1 MIIPTTAR
9 MHRATPLK
17 AALLAAGLGVA
28 LASCGGSGDSGGSSA
43 AYTPPVATTPAPPV
57 SSTPPATTA
66 AFLATDVVA
75 DSGTGA
81 AHIDPKLLNA
91 WGIAFNPTGFVWVAN
106 QGSSTSTLY
115 DGKGVA
121 QSLVV
126 AIPPG
131 AGGNAGPTGIVYNG
145 TQDFKV
151 SKSGVSG
158 VAAFIFVGTGGTV
171 SGWSPAVDR
180 TNAVTMV
187 DTAANGA
194 GPAAY
199 TGLTLSN
206 YAGVNYL
213 YAADFRNGRVDVYD
227 PAWQKVTLPGG
238 SFNDPNLPSGYA
250 PFGIQAIGDRIYV
263 TYAQHAPSGPR
274 ENLGPGLGIVDVFSA
289 SGALVRRFA
298 GNGALNAPWGVA
310 LAPAGFT
317 GFANMLLI
325 GNFGDGKI
333 NVFDPASGAMVGTL
347 AKADKTPIAI
357 DGLWGIGFG
366 NGLNDQPANTLFYA
380 AGPGDGAHG
389 VYGRIDPQ

>member
-9 MHRATPLK
+9 TRRAMRLK
-17 AALLAAGLGVA
+17 AALLAAGLGAA
-28 LASCGGSGDSGGSSA
+28 LASCGGGSGSSGGPSSSSGSGM
-43 AYTPPVATTPAPPV
+43 P
-57 SSTPPATTA
+57 STPPTVTA
-66 AFLATDVVA
+66 AFTATNVVA

-81 AHIDPKLLNA
+81 AHVDPKLINA
-91 WGIAFNPTGFVWVAN
+91 WGLAFNPTGFVWVAN

-115 DGKGVA
+115 DGKGVP

-131 AGGNAGPTGIVYNG
+131 AGGNAGSTGIVYNG

-151 SKSGVSG
+151 SKNGVSG

-227 PAWQKVTLPGG
+227 PSWQKVTLPGG

-250 PFGIQAIGDRIYV
+250 PFGIQAIGDRVYV

-274 ENLGPGLGIVDVFSA
+274 ENLGPGLGLVDVFSA
-289 SGALVRRFA
+289 NGALVRRFA
-298 GNGALNAPWGVA
+298 SNGALNAPWGVA

-333 NVFDPASGAMVGTL
+333 NAFDPASGAMVGTL
-347 AKADKTPIAI
+347 GKADKTPIVI

-389 VYGRIDPQ
+389 LYGRIDPQ